1 MGVPLTYMD
10 FAPEPPAPTATP
22 VITTEMNCNPSHDT
36 KDLSRKCQDSLMFI
50 FFEVLSIFLSFH
62 FHENKIYRRKNA
74 MQKIEI

>member
-36 KDLSRKCQDSLMFI
+36 KDLSRKSRDFSSMLFLELK
-50 FFEVLSIFLSFH
+50 FFLSFFIH
-62 FHENKIYRRKNA
+62 KKSVENSLR
-74 MQKIEI
+74 KIEKFEEV